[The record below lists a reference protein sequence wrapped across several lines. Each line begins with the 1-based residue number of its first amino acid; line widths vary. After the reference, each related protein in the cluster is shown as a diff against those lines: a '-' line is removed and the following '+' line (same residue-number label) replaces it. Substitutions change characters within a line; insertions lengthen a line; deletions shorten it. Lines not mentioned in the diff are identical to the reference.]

1 VAAVLAVQTTGLLLF
16 AHHSHRILR
25 GVFTATLEL
34 GIRLLVLVFFILIP
48 NVGSVKVVKLWILSL

>member
-48 NVGSVKVVKLWILSL
+48 NVGSVKVVKL